1 MNYTYSKYLID
12 KSFVLVILL
21 ISSSLSLLGQTPS
34 GFSYTA
40 TPMSGTFYGQ
50 AQIDDIPASEGD
62 WIGAFDSEG
71 NCAGAV
77 PLTIYEGVAYINLII
92 YGDDATSLD
101 IDEGMNTG
109 EVFFLRLFDVSNGE
123 TYEYQSPLSIQSFDG
138 WYSNNGAPLSSYDN
152 ISDVYNWI
160 TVDVGFD
167 LEVAEICSA
176 ANPLVLA
183 NYAFPEG
190 GVFVGPG
197 VEDGIFNPTTAGLG
211 THTLTYNYSLTS
223 ASVDI
228 DVYAF
233 SIELETTNPLCF
245 GDGNGTL
252 EATPFGG
259 LEPISYNYNGADPM
273 ALFAGDV
280 TVTATDYAGCIAEEI
295 ATLTENDILDFT
307 LTTTDA
313 ICYGDD
319 SGTADVSISGGSG
332 EYSVAWSDDNSPS
345 NLSYGSYSVIV
356 QDANGCESTQTFN
369 ITQPEE
375 LSVTVNIEEVDCAG
389 ATSGAISLEI
399 SGGTGEY
406 TTDWG
411 GEDPTSLSM
420 GSYTAIVS
428 DDNGCSTSTVVM
440 VDEPTALSVEITI
453 SNVTCNGGSDGEAEL
468 LINGGT
474 GMIETD
480 WNSVNPLAIQAG
492 NYSVHISDEN
502 GCSSTLSYVITEP
515 TAVSTEYIVTN
526 VTCFGDDSGAIEI
539 TASGGTGEHNI
550 DLLGTNQNAI
560 SAGYYSYVVTDENGC
575 SISTDFEVTENTEV
589 EVQITSIDVSCSGFD
604 DGKALLFIYG
614 GESPYTS
621 NWIGGVDPENLSGGN
636 HYVEITDGQGCTNTF
651 NTFINEPSPLEILV
665 VSSPADCMT
674 GKGSLSFSTAGG
686 GDTYLVS
693 WNGLDLNNVPVGSHN
708 YSVSDE
714 NGCEISGSATVY
726 PPDGI
731 CGCNIPAASNY
742 NALATDYDGLCQF
755 ENSCLSDLDGDGLTG
770 LQDLL
775 ELLVG
780 YGTTC
785 D

>member
-273 ALFAGDV
+273 ALFAGGV

-420 GSYTAIVS
+420 GSYPITVFDA
-428 DDNGCSTSTVVM
+428 NGCSVSTVVL
-440 VDEPTALSVEITI
+440 VDEPTALSAEITI
-453 SNVTCNGGSDGEAEL
+453 ADVTCNGASDGAAEL
-468 LINGGT
+468 IINGGT
-474 GMIETD
+474 GDISID
-480 WNSVNPLAIQAG
+480 WNNENPLAMQAG
-492 NYSVHISDEN
+492 SYSVSLTDVN
-502 GCSSTLSYVITEP
+502 GCFSVLNFVIEEPSALSTDYM
-515 TAVSTEYIVTN
+515 VTN
-526 VTCFGDDSGAIEI
+526 ISCFGANTGTVEI
-539 TASGGTGEHNI
+539 TSNGGTGDHI
-550 DLLGTNQNAI
+550 VDLLGINQNAI
-560 SAGYYSYVVTDENGC
+560 LAGDYNYTVTDDNGC
-575 SISTDFEVTENTEV
+575 TISNNYAVTENSEV
-589 EVQITSIDVSCSGFD
+589 EVQISTTDVSCTGSE
-604 DGKALLFIYG
+604 DGQAQLFIYG
-614 GESPYTS
+614 GESPYATQ
-621 NWIGGVDPENLSGGN
+621 WIGGVDPDNLSGGN
-636 HYVEITDGQGCTNTF
+636 HYAEITDLAGCSQT
-651 NTFINEPSPLEILV
+651 INAYIQEPTPLEMLV
-665 VSSPADCMT
+665 VSSQADCMT
-674 GKGSLSFSTAGG
+674 GKGAISFAASGG
-686 GDTYLVS
+686 GNTYLVN
-693 WNGLDLNNVPVGSHN
+693 WNGLDLNAVPIGSHN
-708 YSVSDE
+708 YFVSDE
-714 NGCEISGSATVY
+714 NGCEISGSATIY

-731 CGCNIPAASNY
+731 CGCNIPSASNF
-742 NALATDYDGLCQF
+742 NALATDYDGLCEFSETCQ
-755 ENSCLSDLDGDGLTG
+755 SDLNGDGLTG
-770 LQDLL
+770 AQDLL
-775 ELLVG
+775 ELLIG